1 MIFRRVKMF
10 VRTTD
15 VGLRPLRWLPAVMLA
30 AIGIV
35 GASLSDAS
43 AQTALGEKV
52 LFGESPLT
60 DIQITSQDAK
70 IEPVPDALMKVTV
83 PPNNGYPNVQWNL
96 TGTPLRLDAFDAL
109 EAEVFN
115 PGNQPV
121 KVVLTARNPGSS
133 GRDGSSAAAAT
144 VPPNSSGV
152 IRVAFG
158 TWHGQTDVPFDAAR
172 IQSVAVIIEKPTQES
187 SITIQSIRAVSESR
201 LLEQLKTT
209 EFFQNQTP
217 FFGRGVNIGNTLE
230 APREGDWGPRLEA
243 KHLDLIQQAGFDSV
257 RVPVRWSTHAS
268 NTAPYTI
275 SPTFM
280 KRVRWV
286 VDEALRRDL
295 KVMINIHHYEGLY
308 ANPEQHHDR
317 FLEQWRQIANEF
329 DDAPPELVFEVLNE
343 PHENLDAGKW
353 NRLLADALPI
363 IREKHPTRTIV
374 VGPANFNSI
383 DALQFLKLPEDRQ
396 NLVATFHYYSPF
408 QFTHQDAGWLG
419 DESKQWKGTT
429 WTGTP
434 EQQKAVRN
442 DLDRALRWSVENEVP
457 IYLGE
462 FGAYQAADMESRIQ
476 WTRFVADEA
485 IERRIGIAY
494 WEFYSG
500 FGIYDPKQ
508 QQWHKGLR
516 DAILGK

>member
-1 MIFRRVKMF
+1 M
-10 VRTTD
+10 
-15 VGLRPLRWLPAVMLA
+15 A
-30 AIGIV
+30 AQ
-35 GASLSDAS
+35 SPDNEKDSD
-43 AQTALGEKV
+43 GEKI
-52 LFGESPLT
+52 LFGENAIT
-60 DIQITSQDAK
+60 NIKITSQNAQ
-70 IEPVPDALMKVTV
+70 IERAPNGSLKLTV
-83 PPNNGYPNVQWNL
+83 PPSNGYPDVQFDA
-96 TGTPLRLDAFDAL
+96 TSKPLDLEAFDAL
-109 EAEVFN
+109 EADVFN
-115 PGNQPV
+115 PGDQPV
-121 KVVLTARNPGSS
+121 KVVLSTRNPGSQ

-144 VPPNSSGV
+144 VPANSSGV

-158 TWHGQTDVPFDAAR
+158 SWHGQTDVPFDSAKV
-172 IQSVAVIIEKPTQES
+172 QSVSVMIEKPARES
-187 SITIQSIRAVSESR
+187 SIVIQRLRAVSESR
-201 LLEQLKTT
+201 LLEQLKTSA
-209 EFFQNQTP
+209 FFRSQTP

-243 KHLDLIQQAGFDSV
+243 KHLDQIQQAGFDSI

-268 NTAPYTI
+268 KTTPYRI
-275 SPTFM
+275 DPQFM
-280 KRVRWV
+280 QRVQWV

-308 ANPEQHHDR
+308 ANPEQHHER
-317 FLEQWRQIANEF
+317 FLELWRQIA
-329 DDAPPELVFEVLNE
+329 DAFAGAPDELVFEVLNE

-353 NRLLADALPI
+353 NRLLTDTLPI

-383 DALQFLKLPEDRQ
+383 DALQFLKLPEDRA

-408 QFTHQDAGWLG
+408 QFTHQGASWLG
-419 DESKQWKGTT
+419 EESKRWKGTT

-462 FGAYQAADMESRIQ
+462 FGAYQEADMESRNQ

-485 IERRIGIAY
+485 IKRRIGIAY

-500 FGIYDPKQ
+500 FGVYDPEQ
-508 QQWHKGLR
+508 DEWRESLR
-516 DAILGK
+516 DAILGN

>member
-1 MIFRRVKMF
+1 MS
-10 VRTTD
+10 VRTPG
-15 VGLRPLRWLPAVMLA
+15 VGFRLPQWLPVMVLFA
-30 AIGIV
+30 AGLIGSSSTNLT
-35 GASLSDAS
+35 AQSSDDEMA
-43 AQTALGEKV
+43 TDGEMI
-52 LFGESPLT
+52 LFGENPQT
-60 DIQITSQDAK
+60 NIHITSQNAQ
-70 IEPVPDALMKVTV
+70 IERSPNGAVQLTV
-83 PPNNGYPNVQWNL
+83 PPSNGYPNVQFNV
-96 TGTPLRLDAFDAL
+96 TNTPLRLNTFDAL
-109 EAEVFN
+109 EADVFN
-115 PGNQPV
+115 PGDQPV
-121 KVVLTARNPGSS
+121 KVVLSTRNPRSQ

-144 VPPNSSGV
+144 VPANSSGV

-158 TWHGQTDVPFDAAR
+158 SWHGQTDVVFDAAK
-172 IQSVAVIIEKPTQES
+172 IQSVSVMIEKPDQES
-187 SITIQSIRAVSESR
+187 SIVIQRIRAVSESR

-209 EFFQNQTP
+209 EFFRAQTP

-243 KHLDLIQQAGFDSV
+243 KHLDQIQQAGFDSV

-268 NTAPYTI
+268 NTSPYTI
-275 SPTFM
+275 DPQFM
-280 KRVRWV
+280 QRVRWV

-308 ANPEQHHDR
+308 ADPEQHHDR
-317 FLEQWRQIANEF
+317 FLALWRQIADEF
-329 DDAPPELVFEVLNE
+329 AGAPDDLVFEVLNE
-343 PHENLDAGKW
+343 PHENLDAGRW
-353 NRLLADALPI
+353 NRLMADSLPI
-363 IREKHPTRTIV
+363 IREQHPQRTIV

-383 DALQFLKLPEDRQ
+383 EALQFLKLPEDRD

-408 QFTHQDAGWLG
+408 QFTHQGASWLG

-442 DLDRALRWSVENEVP
+442 DLDRALRWSVENEIP

-462 FGAYQAADMESRIQ
+462 FGAYQEADIDSRNQ

-500 FGIYDPKQ
+500 FGIYDPQKDE
-508 QQWHKGLR
+508 WRPTLR